1 MCRAKKA
8 TAVAYEK
15 IAADLANPLI
25 LKFDKIG
32 TFTRGK
38 NKTNVVFANLCD
50 DINKQKLTKLAGR
63 VVVLLEYII
72 TLLCLETVRSTFEEY
87 RLFSTDDR
95 PFNPHLTIAKLTK
108 YSRHIS
114 SIHPYLY
121 QKYNDLTF
129 GTEQVRGIELLAMS
143 RLAEEED
150 GYYKVFAKYP

>member
-8 TAVAYEK
+8 TAVAYER

-32 TFTRGK
+32 TFTSGK

-50 DINKQKLTKLAGR
+50 DINKQKLTKLA
-63 VVVLLEYII
+63 
-72 TLLCLETVRSTFEEY
+72 ETVRSTFEEH

-108 YSRHIS
+108 HSRHIR

-121 QKYNDLTF
+121 EKYNNLTF
-129 GTEQVRGIELLAMS
+129 GTERIQGIELLAMG
-143 RLAEEED
+143 RMAEEED

>member
-25 LKFDKIG
+25 LTFDKIG
-32 TFTRGK
+32 TFTSGK

-50 DINKQKLTKLAGR
+50 DINKQKLTKLAGK
-63 VVVLLEYII
+63 VIALLEYII
-72 TLLCLETVRSTFEEY
+72 ISLYSETVRSTFEEH

-108 YSRHIS
+108 HSRHIN

-121 QKYNDLTF
+121 QKYNDLKF
-129 GTEQVRGIELLAMS
+129 GTEQVRGIELLAMG